1 MVVCFWL
8 VVAFLICLQEGP
20 DGVAASSSSFRN
32 HLPVQNKSRF
42 WNRNN
47 KCTTTSNLQHSY
59 FAIRHG
65 QSKAN
70 VQQIIASDPNLA
82 TQNYGLSRTG
92 KQQARRAGK
101 QLVQDFVEAQ
111 ASDQSPPSGIVI
123 LTSDFLRAKET
134 AQELATAI
142 GEHNR
147 SSPKD
152 PIRLLCR
159 NDTTNEWCK
168 VEANHRRRRNNKQC
182 GFTVDIRLRERFF
195 GDYDGTSDDHYQ
207 DVWKEDLLDPYH
219 TIKGVES
226 VWSVLDRASSVVQDC
241 EAISRDQSQNQRLW
255 IVLVAHGDVLQILQT
270 GFCNKMNP
278 KDHRSLPHLETATL
292 RPLQQS

>member
-1 MVVCFWL
+1 MIVCFWL
-8 VVAFLICLQEGP
+8 VVALLVCLQEE
-20 DGVAASSSSFRN
+20 DGVTASSSSFRN

-42 WNRNN
+42 WNRHN
-47 KCTTTSNLQHSY
+47 KSTFDLQHSY

-70 VQQIIASDPNLA
+70 VQQIIASDPTLA

-111 ASDQSPPSGIVI
+111 SSDNPPSGIVI

-134 AQELATAI
+134 ARELATAI

-159 NDTTNEWCK
+159 DDTTNEWCEVDAK
-168 VEANHRRRRNNKQC
+168 DNRRRRNNKQC
-182 GFTVDIRLRERFF
+182 GLTVEIRLRERFF
-195 GDYDGTSDDHYQ
+195 GDYDGTSDDHYH

-219 TIKGVES
+219 TTNGVES

-241 EAISRDQSQNQRLW
+241 EACNQSQTQRLW

-278 KDHRSLPHLETATL
+278 KDHRSLPHLDTATL
-292 RPLQQS
+292 RPLQQSTQNP